1 MGEMVSVSPPPTP
14 SSLPVS
20 IPSSLPHLLTVPR
33 LGTMAPGPDVDS
45 PSGVSNTC
53 QQVSA
58 LAQEVVVALVKG
70 EVVEAGPGGTGGR
83 GTLAPA
89 PGLGHGPCQGLQQGW
104 RLGAAWGR
112 GTTVSL

>member
-1 MGEMVSVSPPPTP
+1 MGEVVSSSPPPTP
-14 SSLPVS
+14 RPLPVS
-20 IPSSLPHLLTVPR
+20 IPISLPHLLTVPR
-33 LGTMAPGPDVDS
+33 LGAMAPGPDVDS
-45 PSGVSNTC
+45 PSGVSSTC

-58 LAQEVVVALVKG
+58 VAQEVVMAPVKG
-70 EVVEAGPGGTGGR
+70 AVVEAGPGGTGGR

-89 PGLGHGPCQGLQQGW
+89 PELGHSPCQGLQQSW